1 MCGIIGYSGEKSADT
16 ILLNGLAALS
26 YRGYDS
32 AGIALQA
39 SDQIV
44 TIKTRGRVSDL
55 DQKLLKLKQKISR
68 GNADHQPTINLAT
81 CGIGHT
87 RWATHGE
94 PSDRNAHPHTTKNL
108 ALVHNGIIENCQE
121 LRKMLTEKGYEFQS
135 ETDSEA
141 AAFLIDDFYQASHDP
156 ATAIFEA
163 CAKIT
168 GSFAFAVI
176 FRDQPGKI
184 FAIRRGSP
192 LIVARNANATFIA
205 SDITALAGHA
215 TEFARL
221 EENILVTI
229 ENHQISARNENQK
242 STKLDLKPV
251 ELSDADVSLGSYPHF
266 MLKEICE
273 QPVALQKT
281 IEAYLNGLKPAF
293 PTPLL
298 QLDNLRKIDRIRI
311 VACGTAMHAGLIGKN
326 IIEKLARIPVD
337 VEIASEFRYAD
348 PLIGK
353 NELMIVISQ
362 SGETADTLAALRFA
376 KSIKLPVLAICN
388 TPGST
393 IAEEADGVIYTEA
406 GPEIAVASTKAYSV
420 QCAVL
425 YILAVQL
432 GLARGELAKFE
443 ADKFIATLRDQIPS
457 VVAQAGELSDAAK
470 KLAKKI
476 APAEHLFYIGRN
488 LDYAICCEASLKLKE
503 ISYIHSEAFPAG
515 ELKHGTISLITDQTP
530 VIAFLTVPEIYDK
543 TISGIREAAARGAKI
558 FIIATPEIAAKID
571 FKVAEIIVL
580 PATDHMLGSAVFPSA
595 VVLQLIAYHAALA
608 KGNDVDKP
616 RNLAKSVTVE

>member
-1 MCGIIGYSGEKSADT
+1 MCGIIGYSGKETANQ
-16 ILLNGLAALS
+16 ILIDGLAALS

-32 AGIALQA
+32 AGVALQ
-39 SDQIV
+39 SNNQIV
-44 TIKTRGRVSDL
+44 TIKTRGRVAEL
-55 DQKLLKLKQKISR
+55 EQKLAKYQKKSPL
-68 GNADHQPTINLAT
+68 NAT

-94 PSDRNAHPHTTKNL
+94 PSDKNAHPHTTPNL

-121 LRKMLTEKGYEFQS
+121 LRKELTDAGYKFQS

-141 AAFLIDDFYQASHDP
+141 AAFLIDQLYQKSHNP
-156 ATAIFEA
+156 AEAIIA
-163 CAKIT
+163 TCNKII
-168 GSFAFAVI
+168 GSFAFAVV

-192 LIVARNANATFIA
+192 LIVAKNHDGAFLA
-205 SDITALAGHA
+205 SDITAIAGHA

-221 EENILVTI
+221 DENILV
-229 ENHQISARNENQK
+229 EVALGEISAQNLQGKKVQIEF
-242 STKLDLKPV
+242 KPV
-251 ELSDADVSLGSYPHF
+251 ELTDNDVSLGDYPHF

-273 QPVALQKT
+273 EPVALQKT
-281 IEAYLNGLKPAF
+281 IEAYLNGFTPTF
-293 PTPLL
+293 PTPIL
-298 QLDNLRKIDRIRI
+298 QPESLRKIDRIRI
-311 VACGTAMHAGLIGKN
+311 VACGTAMHAGLIGQKV
-326 IIEKLARIPVD
+326 IEKLARIPVH
-337 VEIASEFRYAD
+337 VEIASEFRYSH
-348 PLIGK
+348 PIIGK

-376 KSIKLPVLAICN
+376 KSVKLPVLAICN

-443 ADKFIATLRDQIPS
+443 AEDFIKTLRDQIPG
-457 VVAQAGELSDAAK
+457 VVAEAGALSDAAK
-470 KLAKKI
+470 KLAKTI
-476 APAEHLFYIGRN
+476 APAEHLFYIGRTI
-488 LDYAICCEASLKLKE
+488 DYALCCEASLKLKE

-515 ELKHGTISLITDQTP
+515 ELKHGTISLITDDTP
-530 VIAFLTVPEIYDK
+530 VIAFLTAPAIYDK

-558 FIIATPEIAAKID
+558 FIIATPEIAAKVD
-571 FKVAEIIVL
+571 FGVEQMIVL
-580 PATDHMLGSAVFPSA
+580 PKIDDEKAHKAFSSADFAVFPA
-595 VVLQLIAYHAALA
+595 ATALQLIAYHAALA